1 MSLPTTPQ
9 SWANRLTKILSVHL
23 AAHGLPR
30 FPIDV
35 AAQAQDFPRQVI
47 PDAPITMVGGLNLSK
62 SVEGMLMP
70 HPNGSGEWGII
81 YNETIRSTGRR
92 NFTLAHELGHYLLHR
107 RAHPGGLKCSNRNMA
122 DWDEARNRI
131 EGEANTFVSYLL
143 MPIDDFRAQIKGRA
157 IDIDVMTELS
167 DRYAVSLTAAIL
179 KWMTITD
186 KRAMMVVG
194 KEGFIDWAGS
204 EPVREMTVFS
214 PGNEMSISL
223 LLYPD
228 RAPSRWEIAQ
238 LEEEPILRDLVEQ
251 LRQHGAVAVDAGGK
265 LHRLD
270 VRSGGVHGPG
280 GPYAPSRR
288 LKAIACRATIVCG
301 PEHRACAPAT
311 RHRPGT

>member
-9 SWANRLTKILSVHL
+9 GWAIRLTQILSLHQ
-23 AAHGLPR
+23 AAHDLPR

-35 AAQAQDFPRQVI
+35 AALAQDFSRQVF

-62 SVEGMLMP
+62 GVEGMLLP
-70 HPNGSGEWGII
+70 RPGGSGEWGIV
-81 YNETIRSTGRR
+81 YNDSIRSQGRR

-107 RAHPGGLKCSNRNMA
+107 KANPRGLQCTNRNMA

-131 EGEANTFVSYLL
+131 EGEANTFASYLL
-143 MPIDDFRAQIKGRA
+143 MPLDDFRTQIKGRS

-167 DRYAVSLTAAIL
+167 NRYAVSLTAAML

-186 KRAMMVVG
+186 KRAMIVVG
-194 KEGFIDWAGS
+194 KEGFIDWAWSSEPLLKSGVFYRARQVVTELPPASLAAQEVDWDTGRHGHHHPAGVWAGS

-228 RAPSRWEIAQ
+228 RAPSRWEMAE
-238 LEEEPILRDLVEQ
+238 LEEEPTLDTF
-251 LRQHGAVAVDAGGK
+251 DKFMGGEA
-265 LHRLD
+265 R
-270 VRSGGVHGPG
+270 
-280 GPYAPSRR
+280 
-288 LKAIACRATIVCG
+288 
-301 PEHRACAPAT
+301 
-311 RHRPGT
+311 

>member
-9 SWANRLTKILSVHL
+9 SWANRLTKILSVHQ

-35 AAQAQDFPRQVI
+35 AALAQDFSRQVF
-47 PDAPITMVGGLNLSK
+47 PDAPITIVQGLPLSK
-62 SVEGMLMP
+62 GVEGMLMP
-70 HPNGSGEWGII
+70 HPGGSSEWAIV
-81 YNETIRSTGRR
+81 YNETIRSQGRR

-107 RAHPGGLKCSNRNMA
+107 HMHPAGLQCTNRNMA
-122 DWDEARNRI
+122 DWDESVTRI
-131 EGEANTFVSYLL
+131 EGEANTFASYLL
-143 MPIDDFRAQIKGRA
+143 MPLDDFRAQIKGRS

-186 KRAMMVVG
+186 KRAMIVVG
-194 KEGFIDWAGS
+194 KEGFIDWAWSSEPLLKSGVFYRARQVVTELPPASLAAQEVDWDTGRHGHHHPAGIWAGS

-228 RAPSRWEIAQ
+228 HAPSRWEMAE
-238 LEEEPILRDLVEQ
+238 LEEEPTLDTFDKFM
-251 LRQHGAVAVDAGGK
+251 GGDA
-265 LHRLD
+265 R
-270 VRSGGVHGPG
+270 
-280 GPYAPSRR
+280 
-288 LKAIACRATIVCG
+288 
-301 PEHRACAPAT
+301 
-311 RHRPGT
+311 

>member
-9 SWANRLTKILSVHL
+9 SWANRLTKILSLHQ

-35 AAQAQDFPRQVI
+35 AALAKDFSRQVF
-47 PDAPITMVGGLNLSK
+47 PDAPITIVKGLQLSK
-62 SVEGMLMP
+62 GVEGMLMP
-70 HPNGSGEWGII
+70 HPSGSGEWGIV
-81 YNETIRSTGRR
+81 YNESIRSTGRR

-107 RAHPGGLKCSNRNMA
+107 QTNPRGLQCTNRNMA
-122 DWDEARNRI
+122 EWDEARNRI
-131 EGEANTFVSYLL
+131 EGEANTFASYLL
-143 MPIDDFRAQIKGRA
+143 MPLDDFRAQIKGRV

-186 KRAMMVVG
+186 KRAMIVVG
-194 KEGFIDWAGS
+194 KEGYIDWAWSSEPLLRSGVFYRARQEVTELPPASLAAQEVDSDTGRHGHHHPAGVWLGS

-228 RAPSRWEIAQ
+228 RAPSRWEMVE
-238 LEEEPILRDLVEQ
+238 LEEEPT
-251 LRQHGAVAVDAGGK
+251 
-265 LHRLD
+265 LD
-270 VRSGGVHGPG
+270 TFDKFMGD
-280 GPYAPSRR
+280 
-288 LKAIACRATIVCG
+288 KAR
-301 PEHRACAPAT
+301 
-311 RHRPGT
+311 